1 LESFTFIHPLIYS
14 HPRGANSPINLAK
27 DVGEKKP
34 RYLLKYHGIEF
45 CNLFCSIGDI
55 QREPMGTRG
64 TFIGNTL
71 ESMFENVL
79 NMF

>member
-1 LESFTFIHPLIYS
+1 LP
-14 HPRGANSPINLAK
+14 K

-34 RYLLKYHGIEF
+34 RYLLKYYGIKF
-45 CNLFCSIGDI
+45 CNLVGSIGDI